1 MSKYKWLEVKYS
13 AGIFLIKRHLCSNCA
28 YSIKIVDY
36 PEGLPNKCPHCGAE
50 MDGEAVEK

>member
-1 MSKYKWLEVKYS
+1 MSKYKWLEVKYR